1 MIPRSSRKT
10 SHGAR
15 RVQPA
20 AGRWGLLAALCFV
33 LAACGDKLA
42 TEAAPAEVVDP
53 SIVVASEALQARIKI
68 APIATEPFSDVLR
81 VAGRIDFDRQR
92 MARIGAPVTGRV
104 TDINTTLGAA
114 VKPGDVLARL
124 HSTELGSAQLAY
136 LKARAQSEL
145 QQNARE
151 RARLLFAA
159 DVIGKA
165 ELQRRENEY
174 AVAAAELRAASDQL
188 SVLGMSPSAIARMGQ
203 SGEISS
209 FSPVVSTLRGS
220 VVELNVS
227 PGQVVQ
233 PADALFTVADL
244 SRVWAVAEVPEQ
256 QADLVAAGQ
265 TVDIEV
271 PALGSRKISGEL
283 IFVGQVVDPV
293 TRTVPVRTSIDN
305 ADGRLKPAMLATM
318 LITSRPTEQLVIPAS
333 AVVRFENEDLV
344 YVEIEPGRFR
354 ATQVQMGVS
363 YNGKR
368 AVASGL
374 KAGDRIV
381 VEGAFHLNNQR
392 AGVDPE

>member
-1 MIPRSSRKT
+1 MIPSQFRT
-10 SHGAR
+10 TFHGIRRAR
-15 RVQPA
+15 PA
-20 AGRWGLLAALCFV
+20 AGRWSLLAAFCLV
-33 LAACGDKLA
+33 LAACGDKPS
-42 TEAAPAEVVDP
+42 TEAAPAEVLDP
-53 SIVVASEALQARIKI
+53 GIVIADEAMQARIKI
-68 APIATEPFSDVLR
+68 SAISVEPFSDVLR

-174 AVAAAELRAASDQL
+174 AVAAAELRAASEQL
-188 SVLGMSPSAIARMGQ
+188 SVLGMSPPAIARMGQ

-220 VVELNVS
+220 VVEFKVS

-271 PALGSRKISGEL
+271 PALGNRKISGEL
-283 IFVGQVVDPV
+283 IFVGQVVDPA
-293 TRTVPVRTSIDN
+293 TRTVPVRTAIDN

-318 LITSRPTEQLVIPAS
+318 LIASRPTGQLVIPAS

-354 ATQVQMGVS
+354 ATQVQMGAS

-368 AVASGL
+368 VVTSGL
-374 KAGDRIV
+374 KAGDRVV